1 MAELKEIS
9 PNAAMSEKL
18 LNWVDNRFPAS
29 KLFKEHMSEYYA
41 PKNFNFWYIFGSLSL
56 LVLVIQIVTGI
67 FLTMHYKPDAGLAF
81 ASVEYIMR
89 DVPWGWLIR
98 YMHST
103 GASAFF
109 IVVYLHMFRGLLY
122 GSYRRPRELVWI
134 FGCAIFLC
142 LMAEAFMGYLLPWG
156 QMSYW
161 GAQVIVNLF
170 SAIPFI
176 GPDLALLIRGD
187 YVVGDATLNRF
198 FSFHVIAVPLVL
210 LGLVAAHIIALHE
223 VGSNNP
229 DGVEIKATMGPDGH
243 PLDGIPFHPFY
254 TVHDIFGVSVFLMAF
269 SAVVFWAPEFGGYF
283 LEYNNFIP
291 ADPLKTPLHIAPVWY
306 FTPYYSMLRAITSEM
321 AAVLGLIVLASAY
334 LVSRGWAMALKA
346 ALWVVAAVVAV
357 ALGLLPTLGNWLGVP
372 ESSLAALFD
381 SLKFLSG
388 IDAKFWG
395 VVVMGA
401 ATIILFFLPWLDH
414 SPVKSIR
421 YRPDWHKYLYAVFV
435 IDFLVL
441 GYLGV
446 LPPSPVGER
455 ISQVGTLFYFG
466 FFLLMPVWSRMGE
479 SRPVPE
485 RVTFAAH

>member
-1 MAELKEIS
+1 MADMIEIS
-9 PNAAMSEKL
+9 PNASVGEKL

-29 KLFKEHMSEYYA
+29 KLYKEHLSEYYA
-41 PKNFNFWYIFGSLSL
+41 PKNFNFWYIFGSLAL

-67 FLTMHYKPDAGLAF
+67 FLVMHYKPDAAKAF
-81 ASVEYIMR
+81 ESVEYIMR
-89 DVPWGWLIR
+89 DVPWGWLVR

-109 IVVYLHMFRGLLY
+109 VVVYLHMFRGLMY
-122 GSYRRPRELVWI
+122 GSYRKPRELIWV
-134 FGCAIFLC
+134 FGCGIFLC

-170 SAIPFI
+170 AAIPFI

-198 FSFHVIAVPLVL
+198 FAFHVIAVPLVL

-229 DGVEIKATMGPDGH
+229 DGVEIKATKDAKTGI
-243 PLDGIPFHPFY
+243 PLDGIPFHPYY
-254 TVHDIFGVSVFLMAF
+254 TVHDIFMVSVFLLVF
-269 SAVVFWAPEFGGYF
+269 TAVVFFAPEMGGYF

-291 ADPLKTPLHIAPVWY
+291 ADPLKTPAHIAPVWY
-306 FTPYYSMLRAITSEM
+306 FTPYYSMLRAITGEM
-321 AAVLGLIVLASAY
+321 MYVLMACVLGAAIFVAVKSKLASVFKAAAV
-334 LVSRGWAMALKA
+334 
-346 ALWVVAAVVAV
+346 VVAV
-357 ALGLLPTLGNWLGVP
+357 AVVAAM
-372 ESSLAALFD
+372 LA
-381 SLKFLSG
+381 

-401 ATIILFFLPWLDH
+401 STMILVALPWLDN

-421 YRPDWHKYLYAVFV
+421 YRPDWHKYLYGIFV
-435 IDFLVL
+435 INFLIL

-446 LPPSPVGER
+446 QPPSAVGER
-455 ISQVGTLFYFG
+455 VSQVGTLFYFG
-466 FFLLMPVWSRMGE
+466 FFLLMPWWSKLGT
-479 SRPVPE
+479 PKQVPD
-485 RVTFAAH
+485 RVVFAAH

>member
-9 PNAAMSEKL
+9 PDAPMGAKL

-29 KLFKEHMSEYYA
+29 KLYNDHLGNYFA
-41 PKNFNFWYIFGSLSL
+41 PKNFNFWYVFGALSL

-67 FLTMHYKPDAGLAF
+67 FLTMHYKPDAALAF

-109 IVVYLHMFRGLLY
+109 VVVYLHMFRGLMY
-122 GSYRRPRELVWI
+122 GSYRKPRELVWL
-134 FGCAIFLC
+134 FGCAIFLA

-170 SAIPFI
+170 AAIPFI

-198 FSFHVIAVPLVL
+198 FAFHVIAVPLVL
-210 LGLVAAHIIALHE
+210 LGLVVAHLIALHE

-229 DGVEIKATMGPDGH
+229 DGVEIKAHKDAIGN
-243 PLDGIPFHPFY
+243 PLDGIPFHPYY
-254 TVHDIFGVSVFLMAF
+254 TVHDIFAVSVFLM
-269 SAVVFWAPEFGGYF
+269 VFTAIIFFAPEAGGYF

-306 FTPYYSMLRAITSEM
+306 FTPYYSMLRAVTGEM
-321 AAVLGLIVLASAY
+321 MYVFVACVVAAAAFTILKARV
-334 LVSRGWAMALKA
+334 AMLLKA
-346 ALWVVAAVVAV
+346 AIAVVALV
-357 ALGLLPTLGNWLGVP
+357 AV
-372 ESSLAALFD
+372 AAMLVFD
-381 SLKFLSG
+381 P
-388 IDAKFWG
+388 KFWG
-395 VVVMGA
+395 VVVMGGA
-401 ATIILFFLPWLDH
+401 VIILFFLPWLDY
-414 SPVKSIR
+414 SEAKSIR

-435 IDFLVL
+435 INFVVL
-441 GYLGV
+441 GYLGIK
-446 LPPSPVGER
+446 PPSLINER
-455 ISQVGTLFYFG
+455 VSQVGTLFYFG
-466 FFLLMPVWSRMGE
+466 FFLLMPWWSRLGTFK
-479 SRPVPE
+479 PVPE
-485 RVTFAAH
+485 RVTFVAH

>member
-1 MAELKEIS
+1 MAEFKEIS
-9 PNAAMSEKL
+9 PNASAGEKIM
-18 LNWVDNRFPAS
+18 NWVDNRFPATS
-29 KLFKEHMSEYYA
+29 LFKAHMSEYYA
-41 PKNFNFWYIFGSLSL
+41 SKNLNIWYVFGALSL

-67 FLTMHYKPDAGLAF
+67 FLVMHYKPDANLAF

-109 IVVYLHMFRGLLY
+109 IVVYLHMFRGLMY
-122 GSYRRPRELVWI
+122 GSYRKPRELVWI

-187 YVVGDATLNRF
+187 FVVGDATLNRF

-210 LGLVAAHIIALHE
+210 LGLVVAHIIALHE

-229 DGVEIKATMGPDGH
+229 DGVEIKAPGAPKDAHGH
-243 PLDGIPFHPFY
+243 PLDGIPFHPYY
-254 TVHDIFGVSVFLMAF
+254 TVHDIFSVSIFLM
-269 SAVVFWAPEFGGYF
+269 VFTAIVFFAPEFGGYF

-306 FTPYYSMLRAITSEM
+306 FTPYYSMLRAITGEM
-321 AAVLGLIVLASAY
+321 MYVLIACVLLGAFLAVKNNKLPSVIKAGVMGGAVLISALMY
-334 LVSRGWAMALKA
+334 
-346 ALWVVAAVVAV
+346 
-357 ALGLLPTLGNWLGVP
+357 
-372 ESSLAALFD
+372 
-381 SLKFLSG
+381 G

-395 VVVMGA
+395 VVVMGGA
-401 ATIILFFLPWLDH
+401 VVIMFFLPWLDY

-421 YRPDWHKYLYAVFV
+421 YRPDWHKYVYAVFV
-435 IDFLVL
+435 IDFLIL

-446 LPPSPVGER
+446 QPPSPIGER
-455 ISQVGTLFYFG
+455 VSQVGTLFYFG
-466 FFLLMPVWSRMGE
+466 FFLLMPWWSKLGTPK
-479 SRPVPE
+479 PVPD
-485 RVTFAAH
+485 RVVFVAH

>member
-1 MAELKEIS
+1 MADMIEIS
-9 PNAAMSEKL
+9 PNASAPEKL

-41 PKNFNFWYIFGSLSL
+41 PKNFNIWYIFGALAM

-67 FLTMHYKPDAGLAF
+67 FLVMHYKPDASLAF

-89 DVPWGWLIR
+89 DVPWGWLVR

-109 IVVYLHMFRGLLY
+109 VVIYLHMFRGLMY
-122 GSYRRPRELVWI
+122 GSYRKPRELIWV
-134 FGCAIFLC
+134 FGCGIFLC

-170 SAIPFI
+170 AAIPFI

-187 YVVGDATLNRF
+187 FVVGDATLNRF

-229 DGVEIKATMGPDGH
+229 DGVEIKATKDAKTGR
-243 PLDGIPFHPFY
+243 PLDGIPFHPYY
-254 TVHDIFGVSVFLMAF
+254 TVHDIFMVSVFLM
-269 SAVVFWAPEFGGYF
+269 VFTAIVFFAPEMGGYF

-291 ADPLKTPLHIAPVWY
+291 ADPLKTPAHIAPVWY
-306 FTPYYSMLRAITSEM
+306 FTPFYSMLRAITDEM
-321 AAVLGLIVLASAY
+321 MYVLMGCVAAAAA
-334 LVSRGWAMALKA
+334 LVAIKSKLPNVLKA
-346 ALWVVAAVVAV
+346 AAVVA
-357 ALGLLPTLGNWLGVP
+357 ALGAVGAM
-372 ESSLAALFD
+372 LAF
-381 SLKFLSG
+381 
-388 IDAKFWG
+388 DAKFWG

-401 ATIILFFLPWLDH
+401 STIILFFLPWLDY

-421 YRPDWHKYLYAVFV
+421 YRPEWHKYLYGIFV
-435 IDFLVL
+435 VNFLIL

-446 LPPSPVGER
+446 KPVGVWGLLAGQDVAQR
-455 ISQVGTLFYFG
+455 VSQIGTLFYFG
-466 FFLLMPVWSRMGE
+466 FFLLMPWWSRIGDFKI
-479 SRPVPE
+479 VPN

>member
-1 MAELKEIS
+1 MADFKTA
-9 PNAAMSEKL
+9 PADAPVGVKL
-18 LNWVDNRFPAS
+18 MTWVDNRFPATQ
-29 KLFKEHMSEYYA
+29 LFKDHMSEYYA
-41 PKNFNFWYIFGSLSL
+41 PKNFNFFYIFGSLSL

-67 FLTMHYKPDAGLAF
+67 FLTMHYKPDAGTAF

-109 IVVYLHMFRGLLY
+109 VVVYLHMYRGLIY
-122 GSYRRPRELVWI
+122 GSYRKPRELVWV
-134 FGCAIFLC
+134 FGCAIFLA

-170 SAIPFI
+170 AAVPFI

-210 LGLVAAHIIALHE
+210 LGLVVAHIIALHE

-229 DGVEIKATMGPDGH
+229 DGVEIKAKKDARGV
-243 PLDGIPFHPFY
+243 PLDGIPFHPY
-254 TVHDIFGVSVFLMAF
+254 YSVHDIFAVSMFLMVF
-269 SAVVFWAPEFGGYF
+269 SAIVFFGPELGGYF

-291 ADPLKTPLHIAPVWY
+291 ADPMKTPAHIAPVWY
-306 FTPYYSMLRAITSEM
+306 FTPYYSMLRATNDGM
-321 AAVLGLIVLASAY
+321 VTVLCVLAGIAG
-334 LVSRGWAMALKA
+334 LVSL
-346 ALWVVAAVVAV
+346 
-357 ALGLLPTLGNWLGVP
+357 LGVKGK
-372 ESSLAALFD
+372 SRIAIAVGVIIGIAL
-381 SLKFLSG
+381 LKTF
-388 IDAKFWG
+388 DAKFWG
-395 VVVMGA
+395 VVVMGGA
-401 ATIILFFLPWLDH
+401 VIILFFLPWLDN

-421 YRPDWHKYLYAVFV
+421 YRPLWHKVMYGIFV
-435 IDFLVL
+435 VLFAVL
-441 GYLGV
+441 GYLGIQ
-446 LPPSPVGER
+446 PPSETGTL
-455 ISQVGTLFYFG
+455 IAQIGTLFYFG
-466 FFLLMPVWSRMGE
+466 FFLLMPWWSTIG
-479 SRPVPE
+479 SFKPVPD

>member
-1 MAELKEIS
+1 MAEFKEIS
-9 PNAAMSEKL
+9 PNAPAGEKL
-18 LNWVDNRFPAS
+18 MNWVDNRFPATS
-29 KLFKEHMSEYYA
+29 LFKAHMSEYYA
-41 PKNFNFWYIFGSLSL
+41 SKNLNIWYVFGALSL

-67 FLTMHYKPDAGLAF
+67 FLVMHYKPDANLAF

-109 IVVYLHMFRGLLY
+109 IVVYLHMFRGLMY
-122 GSYRRPRELVWI
+122 GSYRKPRELVWI
-134 FGCAIFLC
+134 FGCAIFVC

-187 YVVGDATLNRF
+187 FVVGDATLNRF

-210 LGLVAAHIIALHE
+210 LGLVVAHIIALHE

-229 DGVEIKATMGPDGH
+229 DGVEIKAPGAPKDAHGH
-243 PLDGIPFHPFY
+243 PLDGIPFHPYY
-254 TVHDIFGVSVFLMAF
+254 TVHDIFSVSIFLM
-269 SAVVFWAPEFGGYF
+269 VFTAIVFFAPEFGGYF

-306 FTPYYSMLRAITSEM
+306 FTPYYSMLRAITGEM
-321 AAVLGLIVLASAY
+321 MYVLIACVLLGAFLAVKNNKLPSVIKAGVMGGAVLISALMY
-334 LVSRGWAMALKA
+334 
-346 ALWVVAAVVAV
+346 
-357 ALGLLPTLGNWLGVP
+357 
-372 ESSLAALFD
+372 
-381 SLKFLSG
+381 G

-395 VVVMGA
+395 VVVMGGA
-401 ATIILFFLPWLDH
+401 VVIMFFLPWLDY

-421 YRPDWHKYLYAVFV
+421 YRPDWHKYVYAVFV
-435 IDFLVL
+435 IDFLIL

-446 LPPSPVGER
+446 QPPSPIGER
-455 ISQVGTLFYFG
+455 VSQVGTLFYFG
-466 FFLLMPVWSRMGE
+466 FFLLMPWWSKLGTPK
-479 SRPVPE
+479 PVPD
-485 RVTFAAH
+485 RVVFVAH

>member
-1 MAELKEIS
+1 MAEYKVA
-9 PNAAMSEKL
+9 PANAPVAEKL
-18 LNWVDNRFPAS
+18 LTWVDNRFPAS
-29 KLFKEHMSEYYA
+29 KLYKEHLSEYYA
-41 PKNFNFWYIFGSLSL
+41 PKNFNFWYFFGSLAM

-67 FLTMHYKPDAGLAF
+67 FLVMHYKPDASLAF

-89 DVPWGWLIR
+89 DVPGGWIIR

-109 IVVYLHMFRGLLY
+109 IVVYMHMFRGLMY
-122 GSYRRPRELVWI
+122 GSYRKPRELVWV

-170 SAIPFI
+170 AAVPLV

-229 DGVEIKATMGPDGH
+229 DGVEIKAKKGADGH
-243 PLDGIPFHPFY
+243 PLDGIPFHPYY
-254 TVHDIFGVSVFLMAF
+254 TVHDIMGVSVFLM
-269 SAVVFWAPEFGGYF
+269 VFTAIIFFAPEFGGYF

-306 FTPYYSMLRAITSEM
+306 FTPFYSMLRAITSEM
-321 AAVLGLIVLASAY
+321 MYALIACVLGGAVLSVLKLRMPA
-334 LVSRGWAMALKA
+334 VLK
-346 ALWVVAAVVAV
+346 AAVVAAAVVVV
-357 ALGLLPTLGNWLGVP
+357 ALMLN
-372 ESSLAALFD
+372 
-381 SLKFLSG
+381 

-395 VVVMGA
+395 VVVMGGA
-401 ATIILFFLPWLDH
+401 VVILFFLPWLDF
-414 SPVKSIR
+414 SLVKSIR
-421 YRPDWHKYLYAVFV
+421 YRPSWHKYLYAIFV
-435 IDFLVL
+435 IDFFIL

-446 LPPSPVGER
+446 QPPSPIGER
-455 ISQVGTLFYFG
+455 VSQVGTLYYFG
-466 FFLLMPVWSRMGE
+466 FFLLMPWWSRLGE
-479 SRPVPE
+479 FKPVPD

>member
-1 MAELKEIS
+1 MAFTEIS
-9 PNAAMSEKL
+9 PNADIGEKA

-29 KLFKEHMSEYYA
+29 KLFKEHLSEYYA
-41 PKNFNFWYIFGSLSL
+41 SKNLNFWYIFGALSL

-67 FLTMHYKPDAGLAF
+67 FLVMHYKPDAALAF

-89 DVPWGWLIR
+89 DVPWGWLVR

-109 IVVYLHMFRGLLY
+109 LVVYLHMFRGLIY
-122 GSYRRPRELVWI
+122 GSYRKPRELIWI

-170 SAIPFI
+170 AAIPFV

-229 DGVEIKATMGPDGH
+229 DGIEIKANKDPKTGI
-243 PLDGIPFHPFY
+243 PLDGIPFHPYY
-254 TVHDIFGVSVFLMAF
+254 TVHDIFMVSMFLM
-269 SAVVFWAPEFGGYF
+269 VFTAIVFFAPEMGGYF

-291 ADPLKTPLHIAPVWY
+291 ADPLKTPAHIAPVWY
-306 FTPYYSMLRAITSEM
+306 FTPFYSMLRAISGEM
-321 AAVLGLIVLASAY
+321 MQALSVIVIATAAMVYIKTKLPLIVKMVAMGAAVAVLVLFGAFSFT
-334 LVSRGWAMALKA
+334 GIK
-346 ALWVVAAVVAV
+346 
-357 ALGLLPTLGNWLGVP
+357 ALGGL
-372 ESSLAALFD
+372 
-381 SLKFLSG
+381 
-388 IDAKFWG
+388 DAKFWG
-395 VVVMGA
+395 VVVMGGA
-401 ATIILFFLPWLDH
+401 NIILFFLPWLDN

-421 YRPDWHKYLYAVFV
+421 YRPDWHKYMYGIFV
-435 IDFLVL
+435 INFLIL

-446 LPPSPVGER
+446 QPPSAIGER
-455 ISQVGTLFYFG
+455 VSQLGTLFYFG
-466 FFLLMPVWSRMGE
+466 FFLLMPWWSKMGE
-479 SRPVPE
+479 PKVVPD
-485 RVTFAAH
+485 RVTFTAH